1 MTEVVRVGV
10 LGGTFD
16 PIHLGHLSA
25 ARVAQDALRLTEVRF
40 IPSHHP
46 PHRPGAPLASGAARL
61 AMITL
66 AIGNISNWRALDLE
80 LRRQGTS
87 YTYDTLTA
95 LHAEGLKPSQ
105 IFFILGADAFAE
117 IRTWS
122 RYPAV
127 LDAAH
132 FVVIA
137 RRGTALQH
145 IPEEVPEIAPRVVSM
160 DGAAEGTASAVPGLR
175 QAEFSDRTRVIFIEA
190 DTPDVSS
197 TMVRDRVRHGEDI
210 TDLVTGDV
218 AKYIVRQGLYR
229 TSEGALTPSAASGR

>member
-1 MTEVVRVGV
+1 MIGATRVGV

-16 PIHLGHLSA
+16 PIHVGHLVA
-25 ARVAQDALRLTEVRF
+25 ARVAQDTLALSEVRF

-46 PHRPGAPLASGAARL
+46 PHRPGAPLASGPERL
-61 AMITL
+61 AMIEL
-66 AIGNISNWRALDLE
+66 AIAGSLSWQASDLE
-80 LRRQGTS
+80 LTREGAS

-95 LHAEGLKPSQ
+95 LAAEGLKPSQ

-122 RYPAV
+122 RYPTV

-137 RRGTALQH
+137 RHGTALNR
-145 IPEEVPEIAPRVVSM
+145 IPEALPELAPRMATPS
-160 DGAAEGTASAVPGLR
+160 DLASSHATHIV
-175 QAEFSDRTRVIFIEA
+175 FIEA

-197 TMVRDRVRHGEDI
+197 TMVRERVGRGEDI
-210 TDLVTGDV
+210 SVVVPPAV
-218 AKYIVRQGLYR
+218 AAFIAQHGLYQVAER
-229 TSEGALTPSAASGR
+229 SSAT